1 MVQSVPQIVFQFL
14 MYDRPAFRNLR
25 VFEKKGSGEQE
36 GLSAAGIE
44 AGGRKGS
51 GNLLG
56 NGGHFA
62 VNIFQGLSS
71 QIKSPFPTEDIPSL
85 ERADPQPDEAGEGC

>member
-1 MVQSVPQIVFQFL
+1 MVQSVPQIVFQFP

-25 VFEKKGSGEQE
+25 VFEKEGSGEQE

-44 AGGRKGS
+44 AGRRKGS

-62 VNIFQGLSS
+62 VNISHGLSS
-71 QIKSPFPTEDIPSL
+71 GIKFPFPAEGKPSL
-85 ERADPQPDEAGEGC
+85 ERADPEPDEAGEG